1 MNGIPGRKAMLAEG
15 QLSDVVRDRTRI
27 AHEYAESRPFIV
39 NLMNGSLHVRSYI
52 NLLSALAPVYEAMEV
67 QLRAQSDDASISMLD
82 DRRLDRHKRMTADL
96 ASFGQ
101 LADRQDP
108 LASSTAYVAAIT
120 AAAAQPER
128 LLAHH
133 YTRYLG
139 DMAGGRAI
147 ARTLNNNY
155 GVPLEQLRF
164 YDFSDLGDLVPYR
177 RHYKHQ
183 MDALPWTDEQRHAFV
198 DEALLAFELNADLFD
213 ELGSGML
220 NDQHP
225 TDPREFLHAE
235 RVHLP
240 R

>member
-1 MNGIPGRKAMLAEG
+1 MRTSHQGEAFVTNK
-15 QLSDVVRDRTRI
+15 QLSDLVRERTRV
-27 AHEYAESRPFIV
+27 AHEQAESRPFIV
-39 NLMNGSLHVRSYI
+39 NLMNGTLDVRSYVDF
-52 NLLSALAPVYEAMEV
+52 LGALSPIYEAMEAE
-67 QLRAQSDDASISMLD
+67 LRAQSGDASIRMLD
-82 DRRLDRHKRMTADL
+82 DRRLDRHNRMTADL

-101 LADRQDP
+101 LGERRHP
-108 LASSTAYVAAIT
+108 LAATQAYVEAIK
-120 AAAAQPER
+120 AAAVAPER

-147 ARTLNNNY
+147 ARTLHTNY
-155 GVPLEQLRF
+155 GVPSEQLSF

-177 RHYKHQ
+177 RRYKEQ
-183 MDALPWTDEQRHAFV
+183 MDSLPWTDEQRQAFI

-213 ELGSGML
+213 ELGGPAIHEC
-220 NDQHP
+220 QV
-225 TDPREFLHAE
+225 TDPEHFLRAE